1 MSSKHSDQ
9 LVLDL
14 SHRAATGR
22 EDFLVSGA
30 NKAAVTAVD
39 AWPQWP
45 SSVLVLVGPP
55 GSGKSHLCDVW
66 RTASGASV
74 VRASEL
80 TRTCVPT
87 LMAAGAV
94 VIEDAPGEGLDE
106 VALFH
111 LFNLARETSG
121 YVLMTSNDFPSHWA
135 IDLPDLKSRL
145 KAAQVAPLGDPDDD
159 LLRGVL
165 VKQFNDRQLRVD
177 ESMIS
182 FMISRME
189 RSFDAARQLV
199 AEIDRRALVQKVE
212 ITRNFISRIMQEQSS
227 PELFADD

>member
-121 YVLMTSNDFPSHWA
+121 HVLMTSNDFPSHWA

-212 ITRNFISRIMQEQSS
+212 ITRNFISRILQEQSS

>member
-106 VALFH
+106 VAL
-111 LFNLARETSG
+111 
-121 YVLMTSNDFPSHWA
+121 
-135 IDLPDLKSRL
+135 
-145 KAAQVAPLGDPDDD
+145 
-159 LLRGVL
+159 
-165 VKQFNDRQLRVD
+165 
-177 ESMIS
+177 
-182 FMISRME
+182 
-189 RSFDAARQLV
+189 
-199 AEIDRRALVQKVE
+199 
-212 ITRNFISRIMQEQSS
+212 
-227 PELFADD
+227 

>member
-121 YVLMTSNDFPSHWA
+121 HVLMTSNDFPSHWA

-177 ESMIS
+177 GSMIS

-212 ITRNFISRIMQEQSS
+212 ITRNFISRILQEQSS

>member
-1 MSSKHSDQ
+1 MSTKHSDQ

-121 YVLMTSNDFPSHWA
+121 HVLMTSNDFPSHWA